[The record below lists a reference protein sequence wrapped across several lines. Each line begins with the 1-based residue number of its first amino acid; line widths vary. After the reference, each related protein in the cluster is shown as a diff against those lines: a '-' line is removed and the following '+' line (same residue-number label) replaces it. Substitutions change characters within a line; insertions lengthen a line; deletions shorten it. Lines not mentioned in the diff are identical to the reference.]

1 MDPVLE
7 MQGVL
12 ITRLKGYTALSALVG
27 QKIYDQPPA
36 DQNGTV
42 PAATYP
48 YVSMGPSNFVSEDAD
63 CISGGDFMIQID
75 AWSLGPGFVEVRKVA
90 DAVRKAVRG
99 HSFTLTINALVEFE
113 HWRTDYVRDGSLFH
127 ASIRFTGIVEQP

>member
-12 ITRLKGYTALSALVG
+12 ITRLKAYSALTAIVG
-27 QKIYDQPPA
+27 SKVYDEPPA
-36 DQNGTV
+36 EQNGTV
-42 PAATYP
+42 PPATYP
-48 YVSMGPSNFVSEDAD
+48 YVSIGPSNFVSEDAD
-63 CISGGDFMIQID
+63 CISGGDFMIQVD
-75 AWSLGPGFVEVRKVA
+75 AWSRGPGFPEVRRVA

-99 HSFTLTINALVEFE
+99 HTFTLTTNALVDFE
-113 HWRTDYVRDGSLFH
+113 HWRTDYVRDGTLHH